1 MDDKPYTKDEIL
13 DKIQA
18 FVEINK
24 YKPYRSDLE
33 DMLGRS
39 KTTIQRYIEKYDLY
53 EYLNDEF
60 N

>member
-13 DKIQA
+13 DKIQT

-33 DMLGRS
+33 NMLDRS

>member
-1 MDDKPYTKDEIL
+1 MDEKPYTKDEIL
-13 DKIQA
+13 EKIQA
-18 FVEINK
+18 FIKINK

-33 DMLGRS
+33 DMLDRS

-53 EYLNDEF
+53 DCLNDEF